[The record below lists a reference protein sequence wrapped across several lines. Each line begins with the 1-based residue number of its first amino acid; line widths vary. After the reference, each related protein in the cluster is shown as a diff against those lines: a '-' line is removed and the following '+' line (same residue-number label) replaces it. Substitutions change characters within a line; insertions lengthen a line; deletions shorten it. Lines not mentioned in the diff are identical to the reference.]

1 MGIKAFSKIRVFIPI
16 ILSLFFIII
25 NPDGLKDILRRFI
38 IPFQLIGVKIKAS
51 GMHLNS
57 AMKDNIMLRTE
68 NERLRKK
75 ILLQLS
81 RYAKLDEVFLENQR
95 LREILAFKEKAQ
107 FSFLVANIISLD
119 PSPHSSTIIIDR
131 GRKDGIKKGSWVIS
145 LFKGKEVVVIGRV
158 HNTFSSSSLVLLTTD
173 PQFLI
178 PGRLKNTREKGLL
191 VGLKDK
197 MELKFIERQT
207 PVAIGEPVITVA
219 DSLTPQDII
228 IGYVKDVSHT
238 SGLFKK
244 VFVKPACS
252 FSKLEEVLVLVP

>member
-25 NPDGLKDILRRFI
+25 NPPSLRDILRRFI

-57 AMKDNIMLRTE
+57 AMKDNIMLRAE

-107 FSFLVANIISLD
+107 FSFLVANILSLD
-119 PSPHSSTIIIDR
+119 PSFYSSTIIIDR
-131 GRKDGIKKGSWVIS
+131 GKEDGIKKGSFVIS
-145 LFKGKEVVVIGRV
+145 LFKGKEVVIIGRV
-158 HNTFSSSSLVLLTTD
+158 YNTFSSSSLVFLTTD

-178 PGRLKNTREKGLL
+178 PGRLKNSRERGLL

-207 PVAIGEPVITVA
+207 AVMPGEPVVTVA
-219 DSLTPQDII
+219 DSFTPQDIL
-228 IGYVKDVSHT
+228 IGYVEDIKKE

-252 FSKLEEVLVLVP
+252 FSKLEEVLVLMP